1 MCPACVLIHVCLFM
15 SRNWVYVYVVIVTE
29 YKTVLSVDD
38 LKEFTEV
45 CVLHVCLYMCV
56 CLCAYV
62 RI

>member
-1 MCPACVLIHVCLFM
+1 M